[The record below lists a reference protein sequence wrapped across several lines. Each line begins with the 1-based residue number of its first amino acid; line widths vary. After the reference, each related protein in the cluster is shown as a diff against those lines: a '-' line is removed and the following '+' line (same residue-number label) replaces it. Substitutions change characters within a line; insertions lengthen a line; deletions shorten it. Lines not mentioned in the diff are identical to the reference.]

1 MFVLKSI
8 EKVELKENFLVVN
21 GKELNFG
28 ALTEDDK
35 EVLNTMISKG
45 AKYLPLLYLNNK
57 YILESIDG
65 KKLNKIEYLSYLLEC
80 KRIKKAGVKESNTKL
95 RPLTNVGNLEI
106 LEGDNSICFGK
117 EGKIFTEASNYEEL
131 RKYRMDNDDDLIVIR
146 KNGEVIAKGMVDDLK
161 DNWEDFEDFTFDEET
176 KKYVCEYNGDT
187 YTVEKIIVESADY
200 PDRAAVDD
208 PALNA
213 EEEEE
218 LNSLYDRE
226 IESYTCKNCGKK
238 IPNILDWDK
247 KHYKEYGT
255 EYYCPYCGEPYTYE
269 EVESMAVFKEATD
282 TEEPKEGFIV
292 FQRGGMLGDS
302 HDLEDKVFKTKE
314 EAKAALKLWRDSYG
328 RNKSYYKP
336 EGSIYKYKGKT
347 AKETR
352 EEHAKQSD
360 LKEGAYPNFD
370 LPEGYPQEVYDKY
383 FEYTKDIDLTDDE
396 PLDFNDWYKANGGD
410 IKEVSPE
417 ELNAFLE
424 AWENGDRESLDGQ
437 KLICFNGNEIIAV
450 DNSDGYAR
458 IETFDKRDE
467 GYARGWLNGKV
478 DYEDFKLLK
487 KRVNESVEDNFR
499 DMVMEL
505 HSYVEADPKRI
516 SSDLK
521 DAIKNN
527 KLDDYLKS
535 KAAMSDEEVKDFKE
549 RYLKEST
556 VEEPRALVLDSYNH
570 FMKDLGKTPTIDDIE
585 EDILHAYSNAGEYF
599 KGNESPEEYN
609 RDLKYIQWV
618 LRTEN
623 LDYAEDLE
631 EGAGTQVGD
640 IAPEEDYI
648 SPMVKVDTKK
658 RKKKRIVKESAET
671 YTDEEKAEYGLDD
684 EGYDENGD
692 LWIHCAWCGE
702 LVPVSECK
710 KELNMG
716 WICDNCQKALYS
728 RGEKAHYEEGADYFE
743 ESLKEDSANITDIE
757 YVEPNYTGGGV
768 YVYTGK
774 LKDGNYFLGGDDWFD
789 SNNKMFTIRVVN
801 ENPDD
806 YEEDCWFDDW
816 QQEHLVRDLTEEE
829 NKEITKQ
836 ILHWIIENKPDGNYD
851 IRNMEDMLNIVEPDK
866 LEEATEEIDEHL
878 LDLLRMKERLVY
890 DDSISDD
897 IAYDMME
904 RIDNELINDYKA
916 EEIEKAKKLLGIN
929 ESVLT
934 EEHIVRDKIINGKK
948 GWEYTTID
956 RECPMCHK
964 KYVMFLNL
972 EDSIDS
978 IYDSEYSKVLKVEDG
993 YGPIQNILYD
1003 FNPMEREFVKTGYC
1017 PSCQEKL
1024 FGTNYSSDIIMTS
1037 GEARSLIAQSKRNSA
1052 EREKAE
1058 RQAKREEERKRRQP
1072 EIERKQ
1078 KAREEREAKGITNY
1092 SLKGKKQDVL
1102 KALRDNLGEDYY
1114 IREPGIDGV
1123 LTIRKN
1129 DAKSGIRAYFQNKT
1143 LPDDKF
1149 GLVFEPVI
1157 SNKIK
1162 NDMGAIYNMGE
1173 DYKVSIG
1180 VNDNGKPINYTGKA
1194 YKLEDIP
1201 KLVDEIK
1208 KVLNKSAD
1216 IVEESLKVGDKISF
1230 YSNGYKTNGKWS
1242 NKRDI
1247 KMNTEV
1253 TNVLPNGAVSAKD
1266 PQGAKGF
1273 DYISPNEITEV
1284 NGELNPKLEYFAKVY
1299 YAHDNGDHDHKWT
1312 KKEIKDWVKDEI
1324 EMGNDMFNTD
1334 SDTLNMLYQFQHE
1347 LYQEDKEEGLI

>member
-1 MFVLKSI
+1 MFILKSV
-8 EKVELKENFLVVN
+8 EKVELRENFLVVN

-28 ALTEDDK
+28 ELTEDDK

-45 AKYLPLLYLNNK
+45 SKYLPLLYLNSR

-65 KKLNKIEYLSYLLEC
+65 KRLNKMEYLSYLLEC
-80 KRIKKAGVKESNTKL
+80 KKLKKVGVKESDTHI
-95 RPLTNVGNLEI
+95 RPLTNVENLEI
-106 LEGDNSICFGK
+106 LEGDNSIYFGK

-131 RKYRMDNDDDLIVIR
+131 RKYRMDNDDDLIIIR

-176 KKYVCEYNGDT
+176 KKYICEYNGDI

-347 AKETR
+347 AKETKDEFR
-352 EEHAKQSD
+352 KMHEGEDIEDITYLFDRWDWEVAPVTAEELGMDYSYFKLVTSVNEAERFNYHSDYWGRAEDYQNDAVEVMTDFEPYVGKTVKVSFEDEEDAKGETFVVKGMLIDKQYNSLSHLRILVED
-360 LKEGAYPNFD
+360 RKILREGAYLNFD

-396 PLDFNDWYKANGGD
+396 PLDFNEWYKANGGD

-437 KLICFNGNEIIAV
+437 KLICFNGNEIIAI

-458 IETFDKRDE
+458 IETFDKKDE

-487 KRVNESVEDNFR
+487 KRVNESVEENFR

-521 DAIKNN
+521 KAIQDN
-527 KLDDYLKS
+527 KLEDYLRQ
-535 KAAMSDEEVKDFKE
+535 KAAMTDEEIEDFKE
-549 RYLKEST
+549 RYLKESIN
-556 VEEPRALVLDSYNH
+556 E
-570 FMKDLGKTPTIDDIE
+570 
-585 EDILHAYSNAGEYF
+585 GE
-599 KGNESPEEYN
+599 
-609 RDLKYIQWV
+609 
-618 LRTEN
+618 
-623 LDYAEDLE
+623 
-631 EGAGTQVGD
+631 GTQVGD

-648 SPMVKVDTKK
+648 KPMVRVNTKK
-658 RKKKRIVKESAET
+658 RKKKRIVKEDA
-671 YTDEEKAEYGLDD
+671 
-684 EGYDENGD
+684 
-692 LWIHCAWCGE
+692 
-702 LVPVSECK
+702 
-710 KELNMG
+710 
-716 WICDNCQKALYS
+716 
-728 RGEKAHYEEGADYFE
+728 
-743 ESLKEDSANITDIE
+743 ANINDIE

-774 LKDGNYFLGGDDWFD
+774 LKDGNYFLGSDDWFD
-789 SNNKMFTIRVVN
+789 KNNKMFTIRVVN

-816 QQEHLVRDLTEEE
+816 QKEHLVRDLTEEE

-851 IRNMEDMLNIVEPDK
+851 IRNMEDMLNIVEPDR

-878 LDLLRMKERLVY
+878 LDLLRMKERLSY
-890 DDSISDD
+890 DDSISDE
-897 IAYDMME
+897 IAYDFME
-904 RIDNELINDYKA
+904 RIDNELVNSYSE
-916 EEIEKAKKLLGIN
+916 EEIEKAKEKLGLN
-929 ESVLT
+929 ESILT
-934 EEHIVRDKIINGKK
+934 EATISNEEVVNKALNYIEKEYNELGTADKGFLLSALTGGK
-948 GWEYTTID
+948 
-956 RECPMCHK
+956 
-964 KYVMFLNL
+964 
-972 EDSIDS
+972 
-978 IYDSEYSKVLKVEDG
+978 
-993 YGPIQNILYD
+993 
-1003 FNPMEREFVKTGYC
+1003 
-1017 PSCQEKL
+1017 
-1024 FGTNYSSDIIMTS
+1024 
-1037 GEARSLIAQSKRNSA
+1037 SA
-1052 EREKAE
+1052 E
-1058 RQAKREEERKRRQP
+1058 
-1072 EIERKQ
+1072 
-1078 KAREEREAKGITNY
+1078 
-1092 SLKGKKQDVL
+1092 
-1102 KALRDNLGEDYY
+1102 
-1114 IREPGIDGV
+1114 
-1123 LTIRKN
+1123 
-1129 DAKSGIRAYFQNKT
+1129 
-1143 LPDDKF
+1143 
-1149 GLVFEPVI
+1149 
-1157 SNKIK
+1157 NKIK
-1162 NDMGAIYNMGE
+1162 KALNYMINEYNEIGSDDRYFLYNILTSTGIFAKNDPNREEVKEEEPKERKKPELSYNKKKKSIVLEKFNELLNPKNIMVVSGTGGSGSSIRFILGDSKIGIKAQMQSMKLPGDEFALSFNNTTAKKFIDKLDPLYDLSSGTYTENLGASFAG
-1173 DYKVSIG
+1173 DFVFYK
-1180 VNDNGKPINYTGKA
+1180 Y
-1194 YKLEDIP
+1194 
-1201 KLVDEIK
+1201 EIK
-1208 KVLNKSAD
+1208 DIEAMSKVIENILVPKV
-1216 IVEESLKVGDKISF
+1216 VEEAADLKVGDKVSF
-1230 YSNGYKTNGKWS
+1230 YANGYKSNGKFS

-1253 TNVLPNGAVSAKD
+1253 TKVLPDGAISAKD
-1266 PQGAKGF
+1266 PQGVKGF
-1273 DYISPNEITEV
+1273 DYISPSEITEV

-1299 YAHDNGDHDHKWT
+1299 YANDNGDHNHKWN

-1324 EMGNDMFNTD
+1324 EMGNDMFDLD